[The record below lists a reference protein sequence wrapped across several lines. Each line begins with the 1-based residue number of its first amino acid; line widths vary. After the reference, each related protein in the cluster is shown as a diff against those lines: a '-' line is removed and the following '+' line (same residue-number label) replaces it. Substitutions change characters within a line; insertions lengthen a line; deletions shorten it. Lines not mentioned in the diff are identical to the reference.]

1 MMRICSYLL
10 ALLAFATPAM
20 AHSQERVRLYTFPAA
35 PYQELNGVIG
45 GVQIISGL
53 TVDTVTC
60 ATEKAGWE
68 PYISLVPQNRAI
80 YALRNNRTDGY
91 FASHTTP
98 ELDRTLTHSNPVA
111 LEKWY
116 FYSLKSDINPA
127 KGRIGVV
134 NGSNEHLWL
143 EENGYDVFL
152 TVSSARQ
159 LLALLGRQRI
169 DIALMDSL
177 VMERLLEAS
186 PELGKTEV
194 HRHFLRYTPLYLYVS
209 PDFNRRH
216 PEFLDGFNTY
226 LADCLNGQFA
236 LDDDEKATL
245 MGLANEVRDTLAAE
259 LDLQE
264 AILAGPR
271 MDSLPQILKADSMWQ
286 AFAPEQLPE
295 LARQILELPASRQ
308 LTRFA
313 GQLDGLISEIILTN
327 DMGTVV
333 AMSQLTSDYWQAD
346 EPKFREAIK
355 NTSGEPWI
363 SSIRY
368 DRSTSRFQ
376 VTASF
381 PVASRN
387 QTSAA
392 GVLVIG
398 LDIGEALE
406 QQPEQ

>member
-1 MMRICSYLL
+1 
-10 ALLAFATPAM
+10 
-20 AHSQERVRLYTFPAA
+20 
-35 PYQELNGVIG
+35 
-45 GVQIISGL
+45 
-53 TVDTVTC
+53 
-60 ATEKAGWE
+60 
-68 PYISLVPQNRAI
+68 
-80 YALRNNRTDGY
+80 
-91 FASHTTP
+91 
-98 ELDRTLTHSNPVA
+98 
-111 LEKWY
+111 
-116 FYSLKSDINPA
+116 
-127 KGRIGVV
+127 
-134 NGSNEHLWL
+134 
-143 EENGYDVFL
+143 
-152 TVSSARQ
+152 
-159 LLALLGRQRI
+159 
-169 DIALMDSL
+169 
-177 VMERLLEAS
+177 
-186 PELGKTEV
+186 
-194 HRHFLRYTPLYLYVS
+194 
-209 PDFNRRH
+209 
-216 PEFLDGFNTY
+216 
-226 LADCLNGQFA
+226 
-236 LDDDEKATL
+236 
-245 MGLANEVRDTLAAE
+245 
-259 LDLQE
+259 
-264 AILAGPR
+264 
-271 MDSLPQILKADSMWQ
+271 MWQ

-406 QQPEQ
+406 QQPDQ